1 MAKVVTEKLTLKFK
15 RRKMKD
21 REIERRESWGCM
33 DVIVVGRKRG
43 LEGGNCYTALDLAGR

>member
-43 LEGGNCYTALDLAGR
+43 FGLSWMVGATGLL